1 MRTTL
6 NSAESCI
13 SSHRAL
19 SRVLLFLP
27 PIYLFTPIHL
37 SSLVSMP
44 CQRGPT
50 RCAEPA
56 FISGYSSKII
66 PGVPTAR
73 YPIYISVTSVGK
85 RLTPFSFT
93 FSSFPSRENIELNR
107 RTFNEGYISFFQLA
121 QSIAD
126 LMTEL
131 DDLESWL
138 LQGTLSR
145 SPSWIHLP
153 PLTPQHPF
161 SINNRA

>member
-1 MRTTL
+1 
-6 NSAESCI
+6 
-13 SSHRAL
+13 
-19 SRVLLFLP
+19 
-27 PIYLFTPIHL
+27 
-37 SSLVSMP
+37 MP

-73 YPIYISVTSVGK
+73 YPIDISVTSVGK

-138 LQGTLSR
+138 LQGTISR
-145 SPSWIHLP
+145 SPSWTHLP

-161 SINNRA
+161 SINNRAQSFSGSGAAPVLLRSCDSALGPTAAKLPDIFYPHQCPP